1 VDQSGP
7 VPVAVAIEKGPVPG
21 MEVGLQ
27 PTRLVIVGDSVLVSN
42 GALLGGYNVDFFMNA
57 LNWLLE
63 RKETV
68 TIASRE
74 PATIQVAL
82 DWGQLRRL
90 SALVVVFIPGLVV
103 LLGLIVWAYRR
114 K

>member
-1 VDQSGP
+1 
-7 VPVAVAIEKGPVPG
+7 
-21 MEVGLQ
+21 MEVELQ
-27 PTRLVIVGDSVLVSN
+27 PTRMVIVGDSVLVAN
-42 GALLGGYNVDFFMNA
+42 GALLGGYNTDFFMNA

-63 RKETV
+63 RNETL

-82 DWGQLRRL
+82 DRDHLRQL
-90 SALVVVFIPGLVV
+90 SALVVAGLPGLVV
-103 LLGLIVWAYRR
+103 LLGLMVWAHRR